1 MLERKYALP
10 ILVLAMVLLA
20 FAITYNHYGDAHS
33 AYEDTPQANEA
44 VLSMPDA
51 ITMSFDYPVAS
62 DLRQMIEGSQ
72 YIVVGEY
79 TKFDS
84 AWNMA
89 RNPSDITEE
98 DPDNYTEG
106 LIYDFSVE
114 KVLKGNMDD
123 ESIRVNH
130 RHFETIKLTESDA
143 EVNGSGIIVKPA
155 TVTNEVAVEVADP
168 TFIEPEL
175 NCKYI
180 LFLCKDK
187 NFGNYYAAIEPFS
200 IKLED
205 GVAVLQSNLTGDN
218 NPFRQRVTASNS
230 KQVDVSFFGAVS
242 ITDRIS
248 GMSYDELI
256 GKIAE

>member
-20 FAITYNHYGDAHS
+20 FAITYNHYDAPA
-33 AYEDTPQANEA
+33 AYEEASSANET
-44 VLSMPDA
+44 VLHMSDA
-51 ITMSFDYPVAS
+51 ITMSFDYPVAT
-62 DLRQMIEGSQ
+62 DLRQMVEGSQ

-84 AWNMA
+84 GWNMA
-89 RNPSDITEE
+89 RNPSDITKE

-106 LIYDFSVE
+106 LLYDFRVE
-114 KVLKGNMDD
+114 KVLKGSMDS
-123 ESIRVNH
+123 ESIQVNH
-130 RHFETIKLTESDA
+130 RHCETVKLTESDA
-143 EVNGSGIIVKPA
+143 EVNSLGVIVKQA

-180 LFLCKDK
+180 LFLCRDK
-187 NFGNYYAAIEPFS
+187 NFGYYYAAIEPFS
-200 IKLED
+200 IKLVD
-205 GVAVLQSNLTGDN
+205 GVAQLQSNLTGDN
-218 NPFRQRVTASNS
+218 DPFRQRITASNS